1 MVEFER
7 KRSIN
12 NEGGLL
18 IKQILWKIFFED
30 WTLKLIALAITLT
43 LWLGVTGLST
53 PTTTR
58 MTNVPLTL
66 RFAGNTEITNS
77 PIQEVDI
84 IITGD
89 KRRINQINKNDLIL
103 SIDLT
108 DVPPG
113 DRVIQL
119 TPESVSLE
127 LPTGVKLD
135 EIQPNRIAIKLEPVE
150 EKEVNVKIET
160 DGVLPEGF
168 EIYSMTAIPSRVRVR
183 GPAGVVRPLTEVFT
197 QKIEIGGHQSDLVSK
212 QVPLV
217 IDTQKT
223 LLLDTTIDV
232 VVRIGEKRVE
242 RLFVIKSDD
251 VHSRRATVLLYGPQ
265 SVLNKASSED
275 LGLQIKEGAELTDSS
290 QLILPPQL
298 QKDVEIRKFQL
309 SQH

>member
-1 MVEFER
+1 MSDLSDNRVGQEP
-7 KRSIN
+7 
-12 NEGGLL
+12 GGLL

-30 WTLKLIALAITLT
+30 WTLKLVALAITLA

-58 MTNVPLTL
+58 MSNIPLTL
-66 RFAGNTEITNS
+66 RFASNTEITNS

-108 DVPPG
+108 DVAPG

-119 TPESVSLE
+119 TPETVSLE

-150 EKEVNVKIET
+150 EKEVNVKIEAE
-160 DGVLPEGF
+160 GVPPEGY
-168 EIYSMTAIPSRVRVR
+168 EIYSMTAVPARVRVR
-183 GPAGVVRPLTEVFT
+183 GPAGIIRPLTEVFT
-197 QKIEIGGHQSDLVSK
+197 QKIELDGKQTDFISK

-217 IDTQKT
+217 VDTQKT
-223 LLLDTTIDV
+223 LILDTTIDV
-232 VVRIGEKRVE
+232 IVRIGEKRIE
-242 RLFVIKSDD
+242 RLFLIRSADD
-251 VHSRRATVLLYGPQ
+251 NGRRATVVLYGPR
-265 SVLNKASSED
+265 SVLNETKPEDIRLQVTEGSEPD
-275 LGLQIKEGAELTDSS
+275 DAS
-290 QLILPPQL
+290 QLILPEQL
-298 QKDVEIRKFQL
+298 QKDVEIRKFLL
-309 SQH
+309 SQP